1 MNARMDIPTNR
12 EHYRK
17 RKWMAESVNGNLKSN
32 LRFTRFQGKGLK
44 FCAGELA
51 LAALTM
57 NIKKARNLNV
67 LDKIHEYQKQHGNV
81 KTQRGKK
88 RLSVSKDVVHGAVGV
103 HDCLFRWLSE
113 EFRWTGRSV
122 RAVGAVI

>member
-67 LDKIHEYQKQHGNV
+67 LDKIHEYQKRQLHGNV
-81 KTQRGKK
+81 KGQRRRT
-88 RLSVSKDVVHGAVGV
+88 RLSGSKDLILSTTGAC
-103 HDCLFRWLSE
+103 DSLFRWMTK
-113 EFRWTGRSV
+113 EFHCNERVMKTV
-122 RAVGAVI
+122 V